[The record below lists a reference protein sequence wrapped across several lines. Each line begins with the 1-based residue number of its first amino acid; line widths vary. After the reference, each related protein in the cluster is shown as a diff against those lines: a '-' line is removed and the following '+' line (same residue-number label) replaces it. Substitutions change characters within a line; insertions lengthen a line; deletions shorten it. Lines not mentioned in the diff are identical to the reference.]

1 MEQHPKNG
9 EARDPTQNG
18 WQPATRT
25 LLGVVGANHEREAI
39 SQTTHESG
47 ESAPCVAGAGLDA
60 PGVNTYA
67 KPRISGPPSRKAATS
82 QAAKISSIFAAKSKS
97 KLLMPFTLCEFKSI
111 TTLFHTLNHSG

>member
-1 MEQHPKNG
+1 MQQHPNNG
-9 EARDPTQNG
+9 EARDPSQNSR
-18 WQPATRT
+18 QPATRT

-47 ESAPCVAGAGLDA
+47 ENA
-60 PGVNTYA
+60 PGVVGTGIAPPDVNTYT
-67 KPRISGPPSRKAATS
+67 KPRKSGPPSSKAAVS

-97 KLLMPFTLCEFKSI
+97 KLLIPFTLCEFRSM